1 MTVTASR
8 ALALTASWPVDN
20 VAAAVLRG
28 GDVVAT
34 VGDTDRSIRIASL
47 TKPVAAWAML
57 VAVEEGSIELDA
69 SLGQPG
75 CTLRHLMAHAGGY
88 PFQGHVAIAAPERT
102 RTYSNGGIEVAA
114 DGVAA
119 ATGLSFTTYLSEAVL
134 DPLGMTAS
142 TLSGSPAHGLNS
154 TVSDFAAFVAEV
166 MSPMLITAETRD
178 EATRVHYPTL
188 SGIVPGVG
196 RYERC
201 PWGLGFEIRG
211 DKSPHWTGAHNAPST
226 FGHFG
231 GAGTMFWI
239 DPTVDLAV
247 IALTDRRFDLWADDA
262 LRVWP
267 ELSDAVL
274 AEFGGGTPAEPAAP

>member
-1 MTVTASR
+1 MSATA
-8 ALALTASWPVDN
+8 LGLTTTWPVDN
-20 VAAAVLRG
+20 VAAAIVQHG
-28 GDVVAT
+28 QVVAT
-34 VGDTDRSIRIASL
+34 VGDIDRSFAIASL

-57 VAVEEGSIELDA
+57 VAVEEGTVELDTPM
-69 SLGQPG
+69 GQPG

-88 PFQGHVAIAAPERT
+88 PFQGHDAIAAPERT

-114 DGVAA
+114 DGIAA
-119 ATGLSFTTYLSEAVL
+119 ATGLPFSTYLSEAVL
-134 DPLGMTAS
+134 VPLGMQS
-142 TLSGSPAHGLNS
+142 SRLDGSPAHGL
-154 TVSDFAAFVAEV
+154 VSSVADLAAFVAEV
-166 MSPMLITAETRD
+166 RAPLLIAKSTRD

-196 RYERC
+196 RYEQC

-211 DKSPHWTGAHNAPST
+211 DKSPHWTGALNSPAT

-239 DPTVDLAV
+239 DPAADLAV

-267 ELSDAVL
+267 ELSDAAL